1 MFSPGQRGLDVQMES
16 KPVKILGA
24 GLSGLTCALNLA
36 KAGYK
41 VDVYERCPLVGGH
54 YKQNPQMLPNWFS
67 KEDVIEEL
75 EKCNI
80 KINWINKIEQI
91 EIYLKDQKV
100 VFYGKKSPI
109 GYTVLRG
116 GEDSFEADLAKQA
129 VSQGVRIITNFEKD
143 IKVDVVA
150 TGVSKILT
158 VGYGQVYQGKFDPAT
173 LKVLFNPDYSP
184 TVGYCYFFPHSR
196 EVATVKTSKT
206 LKDEGVDV
214 KKNLE
219 EFKKQYL
226 GEKIRRENFL
236 YDFGTKRSFGIPKS
250 AISSQGT
257 FLVGETAGFQDELFR
272 FGMRYAIIS
281 GYLAAKAIIQD
292 LDYDELWKKRFL
304 SEFQRTARV
313 RKIFCDFKKKG
324 LKSLPESLELYIE
337 IDRFKKLWL
346 SGGFNG
352 LLALSP
358 LYQHFLFNKFFLE
371 VALKVLSSFNLF
383 SKKDEI
389 DLPPL

>member
-1 MFSPGQRGLDVQMES
+1 MES

-236 YDFGTKRSFGIPKS
+236 YDFGTKRSFSIPKTAVS
-250 AISSQGT
+250 KRS
-257 FLVGETAGFQDELFR
+257 FLVGEAAGFQDELFR

-281 GYLAAKAIIQD
+281 GYLAAKAIIEN
-292 LDYDELWKKRFL
+292 LNYDQLWKR
-304 SEFQRTARV
+304 
-313 RKIFCDFKKKG
+313 
-324 LKSLPESLELYIE
+324 
-337 IDRFKKLWL
+337 RFKKEFEKTVRARKAFCDLKKENFNLLPKNLEIYIETGKFKKIWL
-346 SGGFNG
+346 SSWFNT
-352 LLALSP
+352 ALYFYSFYRP
-358 LYQHFLFNKFFLE
+358 LLFNRFFLPSL
-371 VALKVLSSFNLF
+371 LKIFLQFGIF
-383 SKKDEI
+383 TKDF
-389 DLPPL
+389 PK